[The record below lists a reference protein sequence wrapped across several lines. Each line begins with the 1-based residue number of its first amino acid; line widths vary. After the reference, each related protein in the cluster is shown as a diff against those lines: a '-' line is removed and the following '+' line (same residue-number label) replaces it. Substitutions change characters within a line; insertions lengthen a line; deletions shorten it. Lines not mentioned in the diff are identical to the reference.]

1 MSFYISLKTQLIIT
15 KTILGQPR
23 KRLTHVYDL
32 IKGKKICEGGDEM
45 DLNPDNPDQNNAVQ
59 QVVYFISSAVPLSFV
74 AKVGLMPCTTSYM
87 Q

>member
-1 MSFYISLKTQLIIT
+1 M
-15 KTILGQPR
+15 
-23 KRLTHVYDL
+23 YDL